1 MKGNRKT
8 PRDLEIRLEDFA
20 AELTRAA
27 YAVALRHGARDKW
40 LDLQLELWK
49 ALQETVKK
57 WTADDGGCTGSQQN
71 ESRGAGTR
79 RRLNLHENVTDADMF
94 NPGSDDNG

>member
-1 MKGNRKT
+1 MKDNRNT
-8 PRDLEIRLEDFA
+8 ARDQDMLLEDFT

-49 ALQETVKK
+49 ALKETVEK
-57 WTADDGGCTGSQQN
+57 WEQ
-71 ESRGAGTR
+71 ESAQFSEVRFAC
-79 RRLNLHENVTDADMF
+79 DWA
-94 NPGSDDNG
+94 

>member
-1 MKGNRKT
+1 MAASEHHKKGNRNT
-8 PRDLEIRLEDFA
+8 AGDQDILLEEFT

-27 YAVALRHGARDKW
+27 YAVALRHSARDKW

-57 WTADDGGCTGSQQN
+57 WEK
-71 ESRGAGTR
+71 ESPQFSGVRFAC
-79 RRLNLHENVTDADMF
+79 D
-94 NPGSDDNG
+94 

>member
-1 MKGNRKT
+1 MKGIRNT
-8 PRDLEIRLEDFA
+8 PSDLEIPLEDFT

-79 RRLNLHENVTDADMF
+79 RRLNLPETVTDTDLLI
-94 NPGSDDNG
+94 